1 MRIWSGIRTN
11 SRASFKKLKVRF
23 LEDASS
29 AKLITSFSLSLYSV
43 MTFIIATDGGTE
55 QKLGVQKKTLLDF

>member
-1 MRIWSGIRTN
+1 MIVGTAKN
-11 SRASFKKLKVRF
+11 LAF

-43 MTFIIATDGGTE
+43 MTFITATDGGTE